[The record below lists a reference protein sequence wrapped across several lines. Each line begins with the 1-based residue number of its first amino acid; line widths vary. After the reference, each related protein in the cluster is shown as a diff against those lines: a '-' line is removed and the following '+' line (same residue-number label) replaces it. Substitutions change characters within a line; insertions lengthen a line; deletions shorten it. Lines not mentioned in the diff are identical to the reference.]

1 MRSGLIAEFPDAAR
15 LIAAIQAVRGAGYVD
30 IDAFTPR
37 PMAGLD
43 QLLGLPRP
51 RLNWYAFVLGMTMAA
66 VAFALQWFCNAWS
79 YPLNTG
85 GRPTFAIPAF
95 IPITFESGVLF
106 ASFASFF
113 GVFAACG
120 LPRLHHPLF
129 EVEGF
134 ERASHDRYFL
144 AIGAVDPRF
153 DLKLTRAALEE
164 TSPLQVVPFGGA
176 A

>member
-1 MRSGLIAEFPDAAR
+1 M
-15 LIAAIQAVRGAGYVD
+15 
-30 IDAFTPR
+30 
-37 PMAGLD
+37 
-43 QLLGLPRP
+43 
-51 RLNWYAFVLGMTMAA
+51 
-66 VAFALQWFCNAWS
+66 
-79 YPLNTG
+79 
-85 GRPTFAIPAF
+85 PAF

-144 AIGAVDPRF
+144 AVGTEDPRF
-153 DLKLTRAALEE
+153 DLALTRADLED
-164 TSPLQVVPFGGA
+164 TNPLRVAPFGSVA
-176 A
+176 